1 MWARWRRHLSAFPA
15 GLLATMSTGARITRE
30 RVLYMLIVC
39 LTSLSAGCSSDD
51 EWVSQPVRMRL
62 AEWQQ
67 FADSCVGKF
76 TATTPLSR
84 AIALELVIADST
96 GGVEVAPE
104 VRANAVSVGDRF
116 DFLLTESPCWA
127 VQRWQVREQSKR

>member
-1 MWARWRRHLSAFPA
+1 
-15 GLLATMSTGARITRE
+15 MSIGARITRA
-30 RVLYMLIVC
+30 RVSCTLIVC
-39 LTSLSAGCSSDD
+39 LASLSAGCSSDD

-76 TATTPLSR
+76 TATTPLKR

-96 GGVEVAPE
+96 GSTEVTPE
-104 VRANAVSVGDRF
+104 IRSYAVSVGDRF
-116 DFLLTESPCWA
+116 DFLLTESRCWA
-127 VQRWQVREQSKR
+127 VRRWRVREQPK